1 MLKNGILYQGEIQ
14 LHAFY
19 LFAEQLRVW
28 HNIWTEEKSSG
39 CNNRRLLPDRSC
51 DLRHRNSHCQF
62 MADKHRGSWR
72 KKKNIYTALLTSDLL
87 LVQSLQ
93 KLEAKLPLDENYA
106 NKIKTEVRLS
116 SRERG
121 LSSTYVFLKHHSIMK
136 NQDYCSLTIEINK
149 IDAQR
154 E

>member
-1 MLKNGILYQGEIQ
+1 MAYYTRERYSCMPFTSLLNNWECGAITGLKKNLQIVIIEDCYQ
-14 LHAFY
+14 
-19 LFAEQLRVW
+19 
-28 HNIWTEEKSSG
+28 TEAVTFVIG
-39 CNNRRLLPDRSC
+39 TVIV
-51 DLRHRNSHCQF
+51 NSWQTSIEE
-62 MADKHRGSWR
+62 AGG
-72 KKKNIYTALLTSDLL
+72 KKNIYTALLTSDLL

-136 NQDYCSLTIEINK
+136 N
-149 IDAQR
+149 
-154 E
+154 